1 MKTNI
6 IIIVACLSS
15 ILAGCSNKSQSS
27 AKTLRFEDLPIDV
40 RLKFKQVYNYCP
52 PPTFNGSDTIEYTP
66 PFIEAYN
73 MNGDTAII
81 KMSKMMF
88 SNSFTIYSNG
98 KSIKLDLNILERVFI
113 IKGDSIYYP
122 ISGNGIT
129 TSGEP
134 RSSNVKVDTLM
145 FQASIMIRR
154 TK

>member
-1 MKTNI
+1 MKINV

-15 ILAGCSNKSQSS
+15 VLAGCSNKSQSS
-27 AKTLRFEDLPIDV
+27 AKTLGFEDLPIDV

-52 PPTFNGSDTIEYTP
+52 PTFNGSDTIEYMP

-81 KMSKMMF
+81 KMSKMLF

-98 KSIKLDLNILERVFI
+98 KSIKLNLNILERVFI

-129 TSGEP
+129 TYGEP
-134 RSSNVKVDTLM
+134 RSYHVKVDTLT
-145 FQASIMIRR
+145 FQASIM
-154 TK
+154 K